1 LIEIYYQNPT
11 KAGFGITFW
20 KNELLKELYF
30 KKITK
35 MNFAHFCTSNDN
47 NEMCI
52 EVFFYVGNFYYRLEL

>member
-1 LIEIYYQNPT
+1 
-11 KAGFGITFW
+11 
-20 KNELLKELYF
+20 
-30 KKITK
+30 